1 MSIELHCPKCGKQ
14 IRAPENAG
22 GKHGKCPYCEGRVYI
37 PMPPAPEDEIGVA
50 PVDDDFERREA
61 ELRRELI
68 AFEAKL
74 SMENKLAPAPLVEK
88 QRGGESAS
96 GGEEPEVAGEV
107 IDCDAE
113 VENFITAMRD
123 SRLDD
128 AEEAVASLR
137 RAGPRARDFVQGA
150 LVDEMPP
157 EVSGVP
163 PPVLKGFLK
172 TLLTRLK

>member
-74 SMENKLAPAPLVEK
+74 SLEDKLAPTPAGEK
-88 QRGGESAS
+88 PKGGDSAS
-96 GGEEPEVAGEV
+96 LRDIPEVAGEV

-128 AEEAVASLR
+128 AEDAVASLR

-157 EVSGVP
+157 EVQGVP

-172 TLLTRLK
+172 TLLARLK